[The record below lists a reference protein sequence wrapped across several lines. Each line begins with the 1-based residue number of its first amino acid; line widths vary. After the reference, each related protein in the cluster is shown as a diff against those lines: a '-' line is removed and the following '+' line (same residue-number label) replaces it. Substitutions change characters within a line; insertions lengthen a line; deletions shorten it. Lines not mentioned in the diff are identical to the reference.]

1 MPPVT
6 RVTRKQTD
14 NDKAKRAN
22 TKYGKNK
29 KQCK

>member
-6 RVTRKQTD
+6 RVKCKQMD
-14 NDKAKRAN
+14 NDKAKSVN